1 MFSNVDLAPELRA
14 RIRGLAECGLLELTG
29 VLFHHRSEIK
39 HPDWMVSWANQEC
52 RLAAHR
58 RLLIDSTTSHALV
71 FYTYE
76 TFPLWGQII
85 RHGVS
90 GYRRQDAWRD
100 YCTGSP
106 WFSHLHRS

>member
-1 MFSNVDLAPELRA
+1 MPSHLDVAPQSRA
-14 RIRGLAECGLLELTG
+14 RIRGLAESGLLELAG
-29 VLFHHRSEIK
+29 ALFHHRPEIK
-39 HPDWMVSWANQEC
+39 HPDWVVSWANEEC

-58 RLLIDSTTSHALV
+58 RLLIDSTSPQALV
-71 FYTYE
+71 VYTHE

-100 YCTGSP
+100 YRTGSP